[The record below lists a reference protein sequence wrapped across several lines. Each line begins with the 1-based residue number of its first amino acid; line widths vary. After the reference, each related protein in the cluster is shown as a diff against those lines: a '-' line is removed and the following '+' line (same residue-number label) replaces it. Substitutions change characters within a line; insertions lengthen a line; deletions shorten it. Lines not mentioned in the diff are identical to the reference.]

1 MVSAADP
8 PGPAPRPAIVPLPE
22 TLASGL
28 RSAGWLAGLPA
39 LALIWASAT
48 LYAAPRIAEGLE
60 AEGAA
65 VASGT
70 ATATG
75 EPWLRLEA
83 SGRDLV
89 AAGEAPDV
97 AERATV
103 LSRLAALDG
112 PRRIVSEVGIVET
125 AAPFQWAAI
134 RTGPNRIALEGS
146 RPVEIGRRALEARI
160 TGALH
165 PGTGLDD
172 TARAARGA
180 PPDFASAAAFLAARL
195 SGLAK
200 GGRAALSDTVL
211 SLSGEALD
219 VPAYE
224 ALRAALSDPPEGFS
238 IGRIEILPPKV
249 AAYRFAVEKSGR
261 GVVLDGFTPSAADRE
276 AALRAATEAAAGGA
290 VEDRLLAAR
299 GLDPAIDPK
308 GLIAFAFKLA
318 ELIQSGRV
326 VFQDGAVS
334 VTGDAIDGQALPDA
348 EALMR
353 DGRPAGV
360 AAGPVALTARP
371 LSPYRVAIRRTADSV
386 LLTGHLP
393 DTATRERV
401 LAALRP
407 RLFREPVIDRTRL
420 ADGAPPDLGDALAA
434 AAPLVANLADGTVTV
449 SDRALTL
456 TGESLYR
463 EGAARTPDRLAEAL
477 PPGWTGQATVTARD
491 AAERRDPAT
500 CRADFTAA
508 LAGTDLRFP
517 AGGAVLTP
525 AFYPTL
531 DALAALAKTCPSLRI
546 AVSGPADPAKPTPT
560 PAAGP
565 AATGEGAP
573 AAAPTQIASAAKTET
588 PKPESSKPEP
598 PKGDTPKT
606 ETPKGDTPKGDT
618 PKTRGKP
625 DHAKTEA
632 GKAEAA
638 KKDARKEPAAHGKA
652 SAKKPAEAPEEP
664 PPDLPR
670 LRAQAVVEYLLQAGA
685 RPEQVTAGPDGPAG
699 PVVFALLP

>member
-1 MVSAADP
+1 MA
-8 PGPAPRPAIVPLPE
+8 
-22 TLASGL
+22 
-28 RSAGWLAGLPA
+28 WLD
-39 LALIWASAT
+39 
-48 LYAAPRIAEGLE
+48 E
-60 AEGAA
+60 
-65 VASGT
+65 
-70 ATATG
+70 
-75 EPWLRLEA
+75 
-83 SGRDLV
+83 
-89 AAGEAPDV
+89 
-97 AERATV
+97 
-103 LSRLAALDG
+103 
-112 PRRIVSEVGIVET
+112 
-125 AAPFQWAAI
+125 
-134 RTGPNRIALEGS
+134 
-146 RPVEIGRRALEARI
+146 
-160 TGALH
+160 
-165 PGTGLDD
+165 
-172 TARAARGA
+172 
-180 PPDFASAAAFLAARL
+180 
-195 SGLAK
+195 
-200 GGRAALSDTVL
+200 
-211 SLSGEALD
+211 
-219 VPAYE
+219 
-224 ALRAALSDPPEGFS
+224 
-238 IGRIEILPPKV
+238 
-249 AAYRFAVEKSGR
+249 
-261 GVVLDGFTPSAADRE
+261 
-276 AALRAATEAAAGGA
+276 
-290 VEDRLLAAR
+290 
-299 GLDPAIDPK
+299 
-308 GLIAFAFKLA
+308 
-318 ELIQSGRV
+318 
-326 VFQDGAVS
+326 
-334 VTGDAIDGQALPDA
+334 
-348 EALMR
+348 
-353 DGRPAGV
+353 
-360 AAGPVALTARP
+360 
-371 LSPYRVAIRRTADSV
+371 
-386 LLTGHLP
+386 
-393 DTATRERV
+393 
-401 LAALRP
+401 
-407 RLFREPVIDRTRL
+407 
-420 ADGAPPDLGDALAA
+420 
-434 AAPLVANLADGTVTV
+434 
-449 SDRALTL
+449 
-456 TGESLYR
+456 
-463 EGAARTPDRLAEAL
+463 RLAEAL

-573 AAAPTQIASAAKTET
+573 AAAPTQIASAAKPEP